1 MLRVLAVTAALAL
14 AFANTAAAFQCPLLL
29 KQLTD
34 AVATMNANEPKVKR
48 GQALIAEAKKLHE
61 AGKHAESIATAEKA
75 ASALGV
81 HLKMAKM
88 NPAQEEQ
95 LRAAEQEIGK

>member
-14 AFANTAAAFQCPLLL
+14 VFANTAAAFQCPLLL

-48 GQALIAEAKKLHE
+48 GQALIAEVKKLHE
-61 AGKHAESIATAEKA
+61 TGKHAESIATAQEV
-75 ASALGV
+75 ASGLGL
-81 HLKMAKM
+81 HLKLAKM
-88 NPAQEEQ
+88 DPAREEQ
-95 LRAAEQEIGK
+95 LRAAEQKIGH

>member
-1 MLRVLAVTAALAL
+1 MLKSLVVTVALAL
-14 AFANTAAAFQCPLLL
+14 GLANTAAAFQCPVLV

-34 AVATMNANEPKVKR
+34 AVETMKANEPAVKQ

-75 ASALGV
+75 ARVLGLQ
-81 HLKMAKM
+81 LKMAKM
-88 NPAQEEQ
+88 SPAQEEQ
-95 LRAAEQEIGK
+95 VRAAEQKIR